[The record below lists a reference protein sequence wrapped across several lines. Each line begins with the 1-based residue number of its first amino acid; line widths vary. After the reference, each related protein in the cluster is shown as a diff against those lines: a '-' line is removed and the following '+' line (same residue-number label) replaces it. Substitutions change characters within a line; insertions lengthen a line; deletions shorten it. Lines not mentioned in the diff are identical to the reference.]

1 MLLVSLPK
9 REKRTVLDEIRG
21 GLIVSCQP
29 VVGGPMDR
37 PDIVAAFC
45 LAALD
50 GGASALRIEGRDNI
64 IHVRPKTKAPIIGL
78 IKRDLSDS
86 AVRITPLL
94 TDIAELVDAGADIIA
109 FDATNRPRPHP
120 MESLLEAVHASNA
133 IAMADCSAF
142 DEGAHALQLGADLI
156 GTTLSGYT
164 EGQEPEGPDL
174 ELISALAA
182 VSPHIVAEG
191 RYRTTEQAADAIRR
205 GAFAVVVGSAITRTE
220 HITNW
225 FKTAVNDADCDG
237 KIAR

>member
-1 MLLVSLPK
+1 MAL
-9 REKRTVLDEIRG
+9 EDIRG

-50 GGASALRIEGRDNI
+50 GGASALRIEGSDNI
-64 IHVRPKTKAPIIGL
+64 SHVRPMTKAPIIGL
-78 IKRDLSDS
+78 IKRDLSGS

-94 TDIAELVDAGADIIA
+94 TDIENLVEAGADIIA
-109 FDATNRPRPHP
+109 FDATDRPRPHTT
-120 MESLLEAVHASNA
+120 ESLLKAVHAANA
-133 IAMADCSAF
+133 IAMADCSTF

-164 EGQEPEGPDL
+164 EDREPVGPDL
-174 ELISALAA
+174 ELVSALVAL
-182 VSPHIVAEG
+182 SPRIIAEG
-191 RYRTTEQAADAIRR
+191 RYRTTEQAADAMRR

-220 HITNW
+220 HVTNW
-225 FKTAVNDADCDG
+225 FSRAAANGAG
-237 KIAR
+237 KAAQ